1 MNANWMILRNEIN
14 KQTNLTNVQKFCST
28 ELKIK
33 SHIITITN
41 TKCSGSVLNMVTLFN
56 KRFASRIN
64 ILKSDTFQLQVTR
77 HVYSFISVTHSFEEI
92 SNFLIS
98 VLIFYVLSRCFISV
112 ISVII
117 IDNTLYFVLL
127 ATLSSVPLEIFPT
140 AMMLTA

>member
-1 MNANWMILRNEIN
+1 
-14 KQTNLTNVQKFCST
+14 
-28 ELKIK
+28 
-33 SHIITITN
+33 
-41 TKCSGSVLNMVTLFN
+41 MVTLFN

-64 ILKSDTFQLQVTR
+64 IPKSDTFQLQVTR

-92 SNFLIS
+92 SNFLIY

-127 ATLSSVPLEIFPT
+127 ATLSSIPLEIFPT